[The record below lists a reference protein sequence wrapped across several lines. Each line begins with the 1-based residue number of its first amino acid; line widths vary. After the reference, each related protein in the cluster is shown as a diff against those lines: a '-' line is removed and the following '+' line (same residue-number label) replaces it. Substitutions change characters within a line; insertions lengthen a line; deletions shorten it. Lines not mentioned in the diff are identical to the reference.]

1 MTSTSDTILDVNCWE
16 ECGPCTN
23 IGVEELGESFSIKP
37 NPASDILI
45 VQNTTGLRSVV
56 TMFNI
61 TGSKVL
67 EESFETETR
76 LDVASMPRG
85 MYIVRVQNGSSE
97 SVVRIALN

>member
-1 MTSTSDTILDVNCWE
+1 
-16 ECGPCTN
+16 
-23 IGVEELGESFSIKP
+23 
-37 NPASDILI
+37 
-45 VQNTTGLRSVV
+45 
-56 TMFNI
+56 MFNI
-61 TGSKVL
+61 TGAKVL